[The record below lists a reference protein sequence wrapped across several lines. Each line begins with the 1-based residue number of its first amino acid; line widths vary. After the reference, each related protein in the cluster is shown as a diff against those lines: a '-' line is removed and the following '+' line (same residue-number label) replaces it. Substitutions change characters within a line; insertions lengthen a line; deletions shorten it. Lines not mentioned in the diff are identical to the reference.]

1 MGTFLIAL
9 LVWIVISITAYTL
22 VRVIAFLKKER
33 AGKAA
38 ENRVKDKSD
47 YFDFINRLNLEYYS
61 RIEVDRHE
69 AEARSKDLIRRS
81 LELVKRREA
90 ERGF

>member
-1 MGTFLIAL
+1 MSTFLLAL
-9 LVWIVISITAYTL
+9 LAWIVISITAYTSF
-22 VRVIAFLKKER
+22 RVIGVLKSK
-33 AGKAA
+33 
-38 ENRVKDKSD
+38 RVKKTAERTIKEKSD
-47 YFDFINRLNLEYYS
+47 YFDFINRLNIEYYS

-81 LELVKRREA
+81 LALVKKREA

>member
-22 VRVIAFLKKER
+22 VRVIGFLKKER
-33 AGKAA
+33 VKKAA
-38 ENRVKDKSD
+38 ERRVGEKSD
-47 YFDFINRLNLEYYS
+47 YFDFINRLNMEYYS

-81 LELVKRREA
+81 LELVKKREA